1 MQPCGACALKDPCSH
16 AVPALSRFMVT
27 PVPSI
32 FPCCRQ
38 DWVPL
43 ADAAEVFCFD
53 FADSEQN
60 MQPAELTLDFTI
72 TQVSALV

>member
-1 MQPCGACALKDPCSH
+1 
-16 AVPALSRFMVT
+16 MVT